1 MVHVRRPTVA
11 MNHLHLHASLLCALA
26 LPLAAQDQPE
36 KIGGITFTRDLD
48 QALALSKQDGKPVVA
63 YFTFDT

>member
-1 MVHVRRPTVA
+1 MSHPSTT
-11 MNHLHLHASLLCALA
+11 ASLFCAVALA

-36 KIGGITFTRDLD
+36 KIGGIPFTRDLD